1 MRLGDWFDLIAGT
14 STGAIIAT
22 ALALGYRAAEVRA
35 LYERIGPRI
44 FRRPPFRIPGLQA
57 KFDAQVLTTE
67 LAAVIG
73 DRTLDTEDLRT
84 GLCLVLKRMDTGSSW
99 ILANNPHSAYW
110 ETPPDRSFIG
120 NRHLKLAKVVRAST
134 AAPHYFD
141 PELIEIVDGMPGG
154 LFLDGGLTPHNNP
167 SLAAL
172 MVAHLPPYGLRW
184 PLGPDR
190 LTVVSVGTGSF
201 RPLLS
206 PQQARRSGAIGLA
219 VKALA
224 AQIADAELLTL
235 TLMTWLGASPTP
247 WPINSEIGDLG
258 PITPPFGSLFR
269 FLRYDLRLEQHWLRE
284 HLDTELNPVEI
295 ARLQQM
301 DNPANIPRAYALG
314 QRAAARQVRAEHFG
328 DAVTHPQ
335 S

>member
-1 MRLGDWFDLIAGT
+1 
-14 STGAIIAT
+14 
-22 ALALGYRAAEVRA
+22 
-35 LYERIGPRI
+35 
-44 FRRPPFRIPGLQA
+44 
-57 KFDAQVLTTE
+57 
-67 LAAVIG
+67 
-73 DRTLDTEDLRT
+73 
-84 GLCLVLKRMDTGSSW
+84 MDTGSSW

-110 ETPPDRSFIG
+110 ETPSDRSFIG
-120 NRHLKLAKVVRAST
+120 NRYLKLAKVVRAST

-141 PELIEIVDGMPGG
+141 PELIEIIDGMPGG

-172 MVAHLPPYGLRW
+172 MVAHLPAYGLQW

-190 LTVVSVGTGSF
+190 LTVVSIGTGSF